1 MNQTKQIT
9 EMMLSITLVIITLLL
24 IGYNAYCH
32 NFQLLFLTVVTFM
45 NSVGIGTLLKTV
57 EKKND

>member
-1 MNQTKQIT
+1 MNQTKHIA

-32 NFQLLFLTVVTFM
+32 DFQLLFLTVVTFM
-45 NSVGIGTLLKTV
+45 NSVGIGTLLNNQQT
-57 EKKND
+57 KND